1 MQQVASTGIHIMT
14 TTKVTALKTLAASA
28 VLSALASNANA
39 ATIGNTEVSYGGYVK
54 LDAMWSDYSA
64 GVPAGGSIGRD
75 FYVPGTTPVG
85 ADSDSDAVFDMHAR
99 QSRFNLGTATKLDD
113 GKTIKTKIE
122 IDFIASAPGGNER
135 VSNSY
140 APRIR
145 QAFVTYDG
153 WLFGQAWSNFQ
164 NVGALPETLDF
175 VGPAEGTVF
184 VRQAQARYTT
194 GNWSFSIE
202 NPESTVTV
210 DGARVATDD
219 ASMPDFTAR
228 YAHKADWG
236 ELVFTGLAS
245 QLTYKQNGIDADTS
259 SFGISASGKVNFGQ
273 NNLKFML
280 TQGSGLGR
288 YIGLNVANGAVL
300 DGDDLDAIDST
311 SGFIAYQQHWNSQ
324 WRSTFLYSFF
334 SADNNT
340 DLLAVTGD
348 PTEMSQSY
356 SANLLYSPVKKLTFG
371 VEFKHAE
378 RELES
383 GADGDMDRLQ
393 FSAKYVF

>member
-1 MQQVASTGIHIMT
+1 MT
-14 TTKVTALKTLAASA
+14 TTKITALKTLTASVVLCALTGTASA
-28 VLSALASNANA
+28 
-39 ATIGNTEVSYGGYVK
+39 ATLGNTDITYGGYVK
-54 LDAMWSDYSA
+54 LDAMWSDYSS
-64 GVPAGGSIGRD
+64 GVPDGTSIGRD
-75 FYVPGTTPVG
+75 FYVPSTTPVG
-85 ADSDSDAVFDMHAR
+85 PDVDSDAVFDMHAR
-99 QSRFNLGTATKLDD
+99 QSRFNFGTATKLDN
-113 GKTIKTKIE
+113 GKTVNTKIE
-122 IDFIASAPGGNER
+122 IDFLASAPGGNER
-135 VSNSY
+135 VTNSY

-145 QAFVTYDG
+145 QAFITYDG

-184 VRQAQARYTT
+184 ARQSQIRYST
-194 GNWSFSIE
+194 GNWSFSVE
-202 NPESTVTV
+202 NPESTITTQG
-210 DGARVATDD
+210 GARVATDD
-219 ASMPDFTAR
+219 ASLPDFTAR

-236 ELVFTGLAS
+236 ELVFTGLAR
-245 QLTYKQNGIDADTS
+245 QLTYKKNGVDADET

-288 YIGLNVANGAVL
+288 YVGLNVAHGAVL
-300 DGDDLDAIDST
+300 NGDELDAIDST
-311 SGFIAYQQHWNSQ
+311 SGFIGYQQHWNSQ

-340 DLLAVTGD
+340 DLLAISGD
-348 PTEMSQSY
+348 PTKTSQSY
-356 SANLLYSPVKKLTFG
+356 SANILYSPVKKLTFG
-371 VEFKHAE
+371 VELKHAE

>member
-1 MQQVASTGIHIMT
+1 MT
-14 TTKVTALKTLAASA
+14 TTKITALKTLTASA
-28 VLSALASNANA
+28 VLCALTGTASA
-39 ATIGNTEVSYGGYVK
+39 ATLGNTDITYGGYVK
-54 LDAMWSDYSA
+54 LDAMWSDYSS
-64 GVPAGGSIGRD
+64 GVPDGTSIGRD
-75 FYVPGTTPVG
+75 FYVPSTTPVG
-85 ADSDSDAVFDMHAR
+85 PDVDSDAVFDMHAR
-99 QSRFNLGTATKLDD
+99 QSRFNFGTATKLDN
-113 GKTIKTKIE
+113 GKTVNTKIE
-122 IDFIASAPGGNER
+122 IDFLASAPGGNER
-135 VSNSY
+135 VTNSY

-145 QAFVTYDG
+145 QAFITYDG

-184 VRQAQARYTT
+184 ARQSQIRYST

-202 NPESTVTV
+202 NPESTITTQG
-210 DGARVATDD
+210 GARVATDD
-219 ASMPDFTAR
+219 ASLPDFTAR

-236 ELVFTGLAS
+236 ELVFTGLAR
-245 QLTYKQNGIDADTS
+245 QLTYKKNGVDADET

-288 YIGLNVANGAVL
+288 YVGLNVAHGAVL
-300 DGDDLDAIDST
+300 NGDELDAIDST
-311 SGFIAYQQHWNSQ
+311 SGFIGYQQHWNSQ

-340 DLLAVTGD
+340 DLLAISGD
-348 PTEMSQSY
+348 PTKTSQSY
-356 SANLLYSPVKKLTFG
+356 SANILYSPVKKLTFG
-371 VEFKHAE
+371 VELKHAE

>member
-1 MQQVASTGIHIMT
+1 MT
-14 TTKVTALKTLAASA
+14 TTKITALKTLTASA
-28 VLSALASNANA
+28 VLCALTGTASA
-39 ATIGNTEVSYGGYVK
+39 ATLGNTDITYGGYVK
-54 LDAMWSDYSA
+54 LDAMWSDYSS
-64 GVPAGGSIGRD
+64 GVPDGTSIGRD
-75 FYVPGTTPVG
+75 FYVPSTTPVG
-85 ADSDSDAVFDMHAR
+85 PDVDSDAVFDMHAR
-99 QSRFNLGTATKLDD
+99 QSRFNFGTATKLDN
-113 GKTIKTKIE
+113 GKTVNTKIE
-122 IDFIASAPGGNER
+122 IDFLASAPGGNER
-135 VSNSY
+135 VTNAY

-145 QAFVTYDG
+145 QAFITYDG

-184 VRQAQARYTT
+184 ARQSQIRYST
-194 GNWSFSIE
+194 GNWSFSVE
-202 NPESTVTV
+202 NPESTITTQG
-210 DGARVATDD
+210 GARVATDD
-219 ASMPDFTAR
+219 ASLPDFTAR

-236 ELVFTGLAS
+236 ELVFTGLAR
-245 QLTYKQNGIDADTS
+245 QLTYKKNGVDADET

-288 YIGLNVANGAVL
+288 YVGLNVAHGAVL
-300 DGDDLDAIDST
+300 NGDELDAIDST
-311 SGFIAYQQHWNSQ
+311 SGFIGYQQHWNSQ

-340 DLLAVTGD
+340 DLLAISGD
-348 PTEMSQSY
+348 PTKTSQSY
-356 SANLLYSPVKKLTFG
+356 SANILYSPVKKLTFG
-371 VEFKHAE
+371 VELKHAE